1 MNEIWKPF
9 NHNRKQRKKDNERL
23 NPKSQIN
30 CSKTTKKR
38 QKKKHK
44 KKTTKSL

>member
-1 MNEIWKPF
+1 MKYG
-9 NHNRKQRKKDNERL
+9 NHLTITENKEKKDNERL